1 MSRYDRTHET
11 LRSAALELFAARGY
25 DATTTAAVAERAGV
39 SEMTLFRHFTSKEA
53 LLLEDA
59 FDPAVAAAVRARP
72 PQEHPMRAAAEG
84 IRAVWRQLPEDQVE
98 SVRERIRIIAG
109 AKGLHGAIER
119 NSRAT
124 VEALVGALCERGTA
138 RTEARVAASAVVAGL
153 SVALLDW
160 AGGGGGTTEAVA
172 PGAAGLRD
180 VLDRALDALGGR

>member
-1 MSRYDRTHET
+1 MSRYARTHET
-11 LRSAALELFAARGY
+11 LRTAALEMFAAQGY

-39 SEMTLFRHFTSKEA
+39 SEMTLFRHFATKEA

-84 IRAVWRQLPEDQVE
+84 IRTVWRQLPEDQVE

-124 VEALVGALCERGTA
+124 VDALVGALCERGTA
-138 RTEARVAASAVVAGL
+138 RTEARVVASALVAGL

-160 AGGGGGTTEAVA
+160 AGGGTAEAVA

-180 VLDRALDALGGR
+180 VLDRVLDTLGGGR

>member
-39 SEMTLFRHFTSKEA
+39 GEMTLFRHFASKEA

-72 PQEHPMRAAAEG
+72 PQEHPMRAAARV

-98 SVRERIRIIAG
+98 SVRERVRIIAG

-119 NSRAT
+119 NTGPPSRPSSARC
-124 VEALVGALCERGTA
+124 ANAAPRGP
-138 RTEARVAASAVVAGL
+138 RPESRR
-153 SVALLDW
+153 
-160 AGGGGGTTEAVA
+160 A
-172 PGAAGLRD
+172 PSSPG
-180 VLDRALDALGGR
+180 